1 MATIADGTA
10 VNSVQNVRTCCSTRF
25 KRASTLFQVR
35 IISGFSSALSLC
47 SFSCAPSP
55 FATIP
60 LSNAFPNLDYSLSRP
75 QTENEWSY
83 ISDDAKDL
91 IQHLLV
97 KDASQR
103 YTADMVLKHRWVA
116 QGGSFTPLETPSI
129 MRKNN
134 SYKDLAACV
143 GGANA
148 IKRLVLY
155 QQNLSSDFKSSL
167 EQCVGSYKDNSS
179 SLVLT
184 GDSSPTFDLHFTS
197 DEDAFLS
204 DLDQQVAESIVHQ
217 PCPPALDHLQPEQ
230 QQQQPNDQPP
240 QQLPANVS
248 GARKVEMKSVKWV
261 DLQEQD
267 EEEFG
272 DETVGTPA
280 RPTAAAAAGNDKK
293 LAVDTPLKSALKSS
307 VDRSKQPENG
317 GRPPARMAEMKK
329 KRKKTIQQANRKNG
343 STTSSNTSSSDESSD
358 YNNNAIDEG
367 EDADIDEMDND
378 DSAATGGPPVNRPAL
393 VAHHHQ
399 QTNRTNQLQKMLE
412 CIENRKRLSSASC
425 YVISNVKNKQTAS
438 LNFCPNLKSML
449 II

>member
-1 MATIADGTA
+1 MSGS
-10 VNSVQNVRTCCSTRF
+10 SVQLNSRGHLHFSRF
-25 KRASTLFQVR
+25 VSLSFEACLIRSNR
-35 IISGFSSALSLC
+35 LSLVANR
-47 SFSCAPSP
+47 FR
-55 FATIP
+55 I
-60 LSNAFPNLDYSLSRP
+60 LSHT

-155 QQNLSSDFKSSL
+155 QQNLSSDFKSTL

-204 DLDQQVAESIVHQ
+204 DLDQAIAESIEK
-217 PCPPALDHLQPEQ
+217 CPSAVEQQQPEQ
-230 QQQQPNDQPP
+230 QQQPKRDDQPP
-240 QQLPANVS
+240 QPQQQSLPAITGS
-248 GARKVEMKSVKWV
+248 ARKIEMKSVKWV

-267 EEEFG
+267 EEDFS
-272 DETVGTPA
+272 DDASTTPA
-280 RPTAAAAAGNDKK
+280 RLPATAIGVDKK
-293 LAVDTPLKSALKSS
+293 IDTPLKSALKSS
-307 VDRSKQPENG
+307 VDRAKQPETSK
-317 GRPPARMAEMKK
+317 PPVRLAEIKK
-329 KRKKTIQQANRKNG
+329 KRKKTIQKANRKNG
-343 STTSSNTSSSDESSD
+343 STTSSSTSSSDESSD

-367 EDADIDEMDND
+367 EDADIDEVDND
-378 DSAATGGPPVNRPAL
+378 DSTAVGGQPQPGLAA
-393 VAHHHQ
+393 HHQ
-399 QTNRTNQLQKMLE
+399 QTNRTNLQKMLE

-438 LNFCPNLKSML
+438 LNFCPNMKSML

>member
-1 MATIADGTA
+1 M
-10 VNSVQNVRTCCSTRF
+10 
-25 KRASTLFQVR
+25 
-35 IISGFSSALSLC
+35 
-47 SFSCAPSP
+47 
-55 FATIP
+55 
-60 LSNAFPNLDYSLSRP
+60 
-75 QTENEWSY
+75 
-83 ISDDAKDL
+83 
-91 IQHLLV
+91 

-155 QQNLSSDFKSSL
+155 QQNLSSDFKSTL
-167 EQCVGSYKDNSS
+167 EQCVGSYKDNST

-204 DLDQQVAESIVHQ
+204 DLDQQVAESIEK
-217 PCPPALDHLQPEQ
+217 CPPAAEHQ
-230 QQQQPNDQPP
+230 QQQQQQQEQQPKRDDQPA
-240 QQLPANVS
+240 LPTQMSAMVGS
-248 GARKVEMKSVKWV
+248 ARKIEIKSVKWV

-267 EEEFG
+267 EEDLTG
-272 DETVGTPA
+272 DEAPTAPA
-280 RPTAAAAAGNDKK
+280 RPAAISVETKRIE
-293 LAVDTPLKSALKSS
+293 TPLKSVLKSS
-307 VDRSKQPENG
+307 VDRSKQQENG
-317 GRPPARMAEMKK
+317 KPPVRMAEIKK
-329 KRKKTIQQANRKNG
+329 KRKKTIQKANRKNG
-343 STTSSNTSSSDESSD
+343 STTSSSTSSSDESSD
-358 YNNNAIDEG
+358 YNNNAIDDG
-367 EDADIDEMDND
+367 EDADIDEVDND
-378 DSAATGGPPVNRPAL
+378 DSAAAGGQPQPRPAL
-393 VAHHHQ
+393 AAHHQH
-399 QTNRTNQLQKMLE
+399 TNRAHLQKMLE

-438 LNFCPNLKSML
+438 LNFCPNMKSML